1 MTLST
6 SFFGTDG
13 IRGLVQLES
22 VDEDEA
28 IRLIEEERTLTPA
41 FMRLVG
47 ESLSY
52 TQPGLPGTGET
63 VVVGWDPRPGNP
75 ALVEALTL
83 GLRLTGSRVVHIGE
97 CATPTLHRAVL
108 SFGARTG
115 CMITASHNPVS
126 DSGIK
131 VFDAFGYKSNRAY
144 EHDVSQTVR
153 QLAEE
158 DRDVDVVD
166 RQALSMPDEARLD
179 WSETAHCAW
188 LSERWPQF
196 ETVFGPWNGVNSARF
211 ASPLLID
218 CANGFG
224 AAWLADFLHER
235 GVACREV
242 SSSTAVLN
250 EGCGAGDLSPTAT
263 WTFEEAKASSHLL
276 LQALEPAPNG
286 QLVGA
291 ALDGDGDRC
300 LFIQATSTGFAV
312 VDGDAMAAMLL
323 GASADR
329 PWSFAASIE
338 SDVALFGH
346 ARALNPQTACT
357 ETAVGDRWLSYALRP
372 EDGGWLQG
380 SSLPASCGI
389 EDSGHVVLPSP
400 HPDLPEAWSLVGDGA
415 ATMCAVLLAASNQQG
430 LTFERG
436 WKKRI
441 AIKDSRRERWVASS
455 DLFSS
460 TERRLQSALEQ
471 LEFDVQRR
479 RIEGEPDLLLLHGT
493 SGDEVVSFGVRNS
506 GTQAKTSLSL
516 RLSKDVDPQPFE
528 DLLETMVVELGAAL
542 TDD

>member
-13 IRGLVQLES
+13 IRGLVQLQP

-52 TQPGLPGTGET
+52 TQPGLPGKGET
-63 VVVGWDPRPGNP
+63 VVVGWDRRPGNP

-83 GLRLTGSRVVHIGE
+83 GLRLTGSHVVHIGE

-158 DRDVDVVD
+158 DRDVDVID

-179 WSETAHCAW
+179 WSETAHRAW
-188 LSERWPQF
+188 LSERWSQF
-196 ETVFGPWNGVNSARF
+196 ETVLGPWNGANSARF

-224 AAWLADFLHER
+224 AAWLADFLRDR

-242 SSSTAVLN
+242 SSSAGVLN

-263 WTFEEAKASSHLL
+263 WTFEEAKASTHLL
-276 LQALEPAPNG
+276 LHALEPAPKG

-300 LFIQATSTGFAV
+300 LFIQATNTGFAV
-312 VDGDAMAAMLL
+312 IDGDAMAAMLL

-346 ARALNPQTACT
+346 ARTLNPQTACT

-389 EDSGHVVLPSP
+389 EDSGHVVLPAP

-415 ATMCAVLLAASNQQG
+415 ATLCAVLLAASNQQG
-430 LTFERG
+430 PAFDRG
-436 WKKRI
+436 WKKRV

-460 TERRLQSALEQ
+460 TEGRLQSALEQ
-471 LEFDVQRR
+471 LGFDVQRR
-479 RIEGEPDLLLLHGT
+479 RIEGEPDLLLMHGT
-493 SGDEVVSFGVRNS
+493 LGAEVISFGVRNS
-506 GTQAKTSLSL
+506 GTQAKTNLSL
-516 RLSKDVDPQPFE
+516 RLSKDVDPQPFD

-542 TDD
+542 KDD